1 MYLSSQYSPL
11 KSCEKPTY
19 IRQVYSEDV
28 LMCECGQCPACVLAK
43 SSKASLDATLFLE
56 QYKYRYFVSL
66 DYRTDC
72 IPIMTH
78 KYIPEMKQ
86 IYLESVVRPPVKLP
100 TSRRKKDGSLVYRT
114 FDFSVADEARPF
126 CYCAPCSSEIEYR
139 EFVRKV
145 NLDVQ
150 GKYPRMKSYFPYLSR
165 YDVSLFMK
173 RLRNYLSIQHGT
185 NIEFYTYIVGE
196 YGPAHFRPHYHILFG
211 SNDNRI
217 ASSLEHAC
225 SKAWQFGGVDFQ
237 LANSG
242 ASSYVSSYVN
252 SFVSLP
258 LLFRKHQQVRPFSRK
273 CKNFLL
279 NRFNK
284 DCPDFEERI
293 SLDLN
298 GEDYATSKTSFR
310 LYPRSSYSD
319 RLYPKLFKDARF
331 AEHQLLTLVT
341 TVTRLARV
349 TARKRRKFSAADLA
363 RTILRYV
370 QFGND
375 ARTAS
380 LRQFLHINET
390 DIPLFRK
397 KATYQIG
404 FGKCYRLAYAW
415 YSLFIYWTSFDITSH
430 CIYKE
435 IRQALGYVIRYYK
448 ERDYRLLCNQYDE
461 ITRFQLSDWFSQRD
475 DILRWYSSSPSRFL
489 VSRKTRKVSFS
500 DNFPVSPRNTKLDD
514 AISLERS
521 VRMERSVK
529 HKVQN
534 DRNMCFVDI

>member
-461 ITRFQLSDWFSQRD
+461 ITRFQLSDWFSQKD

>member
-11 KSCEKPTY
+11 KSCENPTY

-28 LMCECGQCPACVLAK
+28 LTCECGQCPACVLAK

-56 QYKYRYFVSL
+56 QYKYKYFVSL

-86 IYLESVVRPPVKLP
+86 IYLESVVRSPVKLP
-100 TSRRKKDGSLVYRT
+100 TSRRKKDGSLVYRV

-126 CYCAPCSSEIEYR
+126 CYCAPCSSETEYR
-139 EFVRKV
+139 EFVRKI

-150 GKYPRMKSYFPYLSR
+150 GKYPYMKKYFPYLSR

-173 RLRNYLSIQHGT
+173 RLRNYLFLQHGE
-185 NIEFYTYIVGE
+185 NLEFYTYIVGE

-217 ASSLEHAC
+217 QASLEHAC
-225 SKAWQFGGVDFQ
+225 NKAWQFGGVDFQ
-237 LANSG
+237 LATSG

-258 LLFRKHQQVRPFSRK
+258 VLFRKHRQVRPFSRR

-284 DCPDFEERI
+284 DCPDFEKRV
-293 SLDLN
+293 SLDLD
-298 GEDYATSKTSFR
+298 GEDYATNSTSFR

-319 RLYPKLFKDARF
+319 RLYPKLFKDGRF
-331 AEHQLLTLVT
+331 AEYQLFELVT
-341 TVTRLARV
+341 TVTRLAGI
-349 TARKRRKFSAADLA
+349 TSRKRRKFSSADLA

-397 KATYQIG
+397 KATYHIG

-415 YSLFIYWTSFDITSH
+415 HSLFLYWSSGDITSPS
-430 CIYKE
+430 IYKE
-435 IRQALGYVIRYYK
+435 LRKAVGFVSRYYK
-448 ERDYRLLCNQYDE
+448 DRDYRLLCNQYDE
-461 ITRFQLSDWFSQRD
+461 IVRFEKSVYYSGKD
-475 DILRWYSSSPSRFL
+475 DILRWYSASPSRFL
-489 VSRKTRKVSFS
+489 TSPKTRKVFFS
-500 DNFPVSPRNTKLDD
+500 DTFPQVKENAYLDD
-514 AISLERS
+514 AIFLERS
-521 VRMERSVK
+521 IRMDRSVK

-534 DRNMCFVDI
+534 DKNMCFVDI